1 VALRE
6 WAFASAHH
14 VALLV
19 VVAALRIAWW
29 RRSDALAPSDDRV
42 LPLLLW
48 SAAMLAAAA
57 VGLRFYKGYF
67 VSVAPP
73 LALLASSAWAGR
85 ARPLRPPGVGGA
97 PAVVSFA
104 LTTALLGGL
113 VVRQVALLGQAR
125 VERSLVPDA
134 GAHRLGRWVAERS
147 DPEDRIW
154 VWGWHLWPVYSYA
167 DRRPA
172 SAMYKS
178 LGLLTM
184 ANDDTWRTPA
194 SPLRFVEGE
203 WSDRLVAGLR
213 AHPPR
218 FVLLGGTVPHEEFTG
233 LRTLLRQEYRRAT
246 EIRVGRVEVWERRSP
261 VVRTPLAEDTA
272 SAP

>member
-1 VALRE
+1 
-6 WAFASAHH
+6 
-14 VALLV
+14 
-19 VVAALRIAWW
+19 
-29 RRSDALAPSDDRV
+29 
-42 LPLLLW
+42 
-48 SAAMLAAAA
+48 
-57 VGLRFYKGYF
+57 
-67 VSVAPP
+67 
-73 LALLASSAWAGR
+73 
-85 ARPLRPPGVGGA
+85 
-97 PAVVSFA
+97 
-104 LTTALLGGL
+104 
-113 VVRQVALLGQAR
+113 
-125 VERSLVPDA
+125 
-134 GAHRLGRWVAERS
+134 
-147 DPEDRIW
+147 
-154 VWGWHLWPVYSYA
+154 
-167 DRRPA
+167 
-172 SAMYKS
+172 MYKS